1 MDKPVAAPAAGAKE
15 KVENQA
21 RQLAYDTR
29 YKVKQSMKA
38 KAGGRI
44 DPAAMRKAFV

>member
-1 MDKPVAAPAAGAKE
+1 MDKPVAAPAVGAKE
-15 KVENQA
+15 KIDKQA

-38 KAGGRI
+38 VSYTHLTLPTI
-44 DPAAMRKAFV
+44 CSV